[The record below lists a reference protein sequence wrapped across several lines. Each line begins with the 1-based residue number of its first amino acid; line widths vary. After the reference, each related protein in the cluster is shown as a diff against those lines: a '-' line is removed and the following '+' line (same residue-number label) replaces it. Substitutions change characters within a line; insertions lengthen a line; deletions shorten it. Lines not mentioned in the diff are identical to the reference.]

1 MTKLLF
7 QSLAVAV
14 AVLVICGGGS
24 IDGGGGALAFVPS
37 SPSLPSKQQM
47 PTTPTNAVLR
57 MAGIHEPS
65 ASLKADE
72 NFIKRELL
80 FRQVVKEVNMV
91 SEYLDWLVA
100 TSSPSSS
107 VVEGSDAAAGNVEAA
122 TTTTSGDDN
131 AVELLGGSGGRDSMG
146 PSIIATGDKPP
157 DKPSTQY
164 KPALRTNLGSTIL
177 LSGSDILDST
187 LLSILNNNFFGIED
201 VPNFHFNAIRAIV
214 PNVGAAKKM
223 AIGREARYGGL
234 LDKLVIEPLSETAAE
249 LPSPTQLEGASGW
262 IVQLTSSTVHLLPQ
276 IATLAKNA
284 AMLKHL
290 IVMIVAR
297 DVDGCSKCKIGWES
311 ILESSNDGTN
321 FAATLLAMDEIYV
334 AQGDTMQRETGYYH
348 IDPIIFDDGSST
360 SSSSTTTSSS
370 TTVTTTTTPPTPV
383 RRMSARNAY
392 RILGHALA
400 LDCTV
405 QKALSV
411 YEYNPTEV
419 ECLTT
424 PMAVGEF
431 ALRDEVTG
439 NEIPDVYGD
448 VKMNGRM
455 IQAMREVG
463 FTPVMELDVLVDK
476 GIEVSYIY
484 IFVLHVSPPPHF
496 FLGFTTCTYC
506 KRRCCHGKGSDGKDG
521 GRRKKEI
528 YFHSQ
533 YFFNSSSHPLYLT
546 QLYTSYRHTRSTLP
560 THPTRRMLLVLPTP
574 AVVAVLSHVPKQHAT
589 NRMKRLWPNLRNRVP
604 HDVPRRMPRRQSNV

>member
-1 MTKLLF
+1 MIPSTDNITRNSNAMTKLLF

-24 IDGGGGALAFVPS
+24 PPDGGGGALAFVLS
-37 SPSLPSKQQM
+37 SPSLPPKQQM

-91 SEYLDWLVA
+91 GEYLDWLVA

-122 TTTTSGDDN
+122 TTTSGDDN

-234 LDKLVIEPLSETAAE
+234 LDKLVIEPLSETTAE
-249 LPSPTQLEGASGW
+249 RLPSPTQLEGASSW

-348 IDPIIFDDGSST
+348 IDPIIFDDGSSSA
-360 SSSSTTTSSS
+360 SSSSTTSSS
-370 TTVTTTTTPPTPV
+370 TTVTTTTPPTPV

-448 VKMNGRM
+448 VKMDGRM

-463 FTPVMELDVLVDK
+463 FTPVMELYFLFDM
-476 GIEVSYIY
+476 GIELSYLY

-496 FLGFTTCTYC
+496 LLGFTTCTYC
-506 KRRCCHGKGSDGKDG
+506 KRRCHGKGVMGRMG
-521 GRRKKEI
+521 GGERKRYI
-528 YFHSQ
+528 FIRNI
-533 YFFNSSSHPLYLT
+533 FLT
-546 QLYTSYRHTRSTLP
+546 HHLILFTSRNYIHHTGIQGV
-560 THPTRRMLLVLPTP
+560 HCQPTRQGECFWFFLL
-574 AVVAVLSHVPKQHAT
+574 Q
-589 NRMKRLWPNLRNRVP
+589 
-604 HDVPRRMPRRQSNV
+604 Q